1 MTKNL
6 CNIWFKICEICVLS
20 FQPLTSTKGYVRNY
34 KLFLQNEPK
43 SRKVKFNVNKVL
55 TMDYEQMDTW
65 SSGKNEPK
73 TNPNEPNT
81 KPNKANFSANIM
93 LSDVLNINRFTP
105 RNGQGNSRP
114 DPLKP
119 DCFCYLCRLNLIMM
133 DRRIIINA
141 DDFGLCDGVNEA
153 VARAHSDGILTSA
166 TIMVNMPA
174 AEKAVKIA
182 KKLPSLGVGV
192 HLNLNEGQPIS
203 KDPGIDR
210 LLDSDGQFAHSPL
223 KLSLLSLA
231 GHKIREAIRTELAAQ
246 IQWVIDHGLKPTH
259 LDSHKHI
266 HSFPALFSI
275 VCQSARRF
283 QISAIRWT
291 FEPKELSR
299 IPWPMTSEEGR
310 IRAIKVRIMAK
321 INRMQNKDFLKND
334 VLLGIAHTGRI
345 DVNFFKA
352 VTLYNSAAT
361 VEVMT
366 HPGFIDGLDADKTR
380 LLHQRKVE
388 LDALCS
394 EKTRQYFKDAGIKL
408 VHYGQL

>member
-1 MTKNL
+1 
-6 CNIWFKICEICVLS
+6 
-20 FQPLTSTKGYVRNY
+20 
-34 KLFLQNEPK
+34 
-43 SRKVKFNVNKVL
+43 
-55 TMDYEQMDTW
+55 
-65 SSGKNEPK
+65 
-73 TNPNEPNT
+73 
-81 KPNKANFSANIM
+81 KPNFRGVKM
-93 LSDVLNINRFTP
+93 LSDILNINRFNP
-105 RNGQGNSRP
+105 RNERRNSRP
-114 DPLKP
+114 APLKP
-119 DCFCYLCRLNLIMM
+119 DCFCYLCRLKLLLM

-141 DDFGLCDGVNEA
+141 DDFGLCDGINEA

-192 HLNLNEGQPIS
+192 HLNLTEGRPIS
-203 KDPGIDR
+203 KDACIDG
-210 LLDSDGQFAHSPL
+210 LLGSDGQFAHSPL

-283 QISAIRWT
+283 KIPAIRWT

-299 IPWPMTSEEGR
+299 IPWPMTSEDGR
-310 IRAIKVRIMAK
+310 IRAQKVRIMAR
-321 INRMQNKDFLKND
+321 INRMQNKDFLKID
-334 VLLGIAHTGRI
+334 ALLGIAHTGKI
-345 DVNFFKA
+345 DVNFLKA
-352 VTLYNSAAT
+352 VTLYNSEAT

-366 HPGFIDGLDADKTR
+366 HPGFADGLDADKTR
-380 LLHQRKVE
+380 LLNQRKVE
-388 LDALCS
+388 MDALCS
-394 EKTRQYFKDAGIKL
+394 EKTRQYFKDANIKL